1 MDAIRD
7 WLRTQFGSS
16 YNACSAPYSKRNSR
30 IITAGQNVY
39 LLKLYES
46 CNDLK
51 RSIEGSAFANSQAG
65 IRTPKFFAVDKK
77 LNAAIFEFL
86 PGTPLAK
93 LLNDRIPHNRLCNI
107 LRELAVVTRRLHG
120 AEINILKS
128 FSAKLLK
135 GESRLSSLLFL
146 VSNRLTSF
154 LKGISNS
161 DDMPSVIHGD
171 LWSGNIIVLD
181 SSMIEIALVDFDLS
195 AIGDPVLDLAKLYC
209 RGMVRLDHRATYT
222 ITPPRKLWLE
232 FKTHYGNNCAAD
244 EKIPRFHLAILY
256 NLTRTINFYGYIAES
271 NKNSQEYARSKRSM
285 ARISTAMLD
294 FIENLAR

>member
-1 MDAIRD
+1 M
-7 WLRTQFGSS
+7 
-16 YNACSAPYSKRNSR
+16 
-30 IITAGQNVY
+30 
-39 LLKLYES
+39 LKLYES

-107 LRELAVVTRRLHG
+107 LRELAVVTRRLNGATLTAHVQSLPRIKLQYELI